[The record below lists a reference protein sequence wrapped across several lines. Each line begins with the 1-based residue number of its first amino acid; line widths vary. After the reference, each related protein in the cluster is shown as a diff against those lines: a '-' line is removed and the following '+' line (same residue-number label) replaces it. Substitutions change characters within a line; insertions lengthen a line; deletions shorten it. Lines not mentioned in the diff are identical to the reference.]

1 MVICSYNGI
10 VCIYDPGSHLLIPM
24 VQGSYILLSGK
35 KKTKQAN
42 IKPNVQ
48 WDPFLYNIEHIHV

>member
-35 KKTKQAN
+35 KKNKTSQHKAKCAVGS
-42 IKPNVQ
+42 IFV
-48 WDPFLYNIEHIHV
+48 